1 MLLWRIDKPLE
12 KTCRTGTAESQSQRQ
27 SKPKTRRH
35 KTTEDKTLCSL
46 PLFLFNSLAKLQILN
61 VPMCDCVCVGRKQ
74 LTLLLCALAAP
85 LFALLLLL
93 LPPPPP
99 FAAVAVAA
107 AVAAAVATAS
117 VGHWLS
123 THFSFRCGKE

>member
-1 MLLWRIDKPLE
+1 MQNGNGRKP
-12 KTCRTGTAESQSQRQ
+12 
-27 SKPKTRRH
+27 KPKTVKAKDNRRQ
-35 KTTEDKTLCSL
+35 DTLLSPALSFQLSRKVANTQCAS
-46 PLFLFNSLAKLQILN
+46 
-61 VPMCDCVCVGRKQ
+61 VYVGRKQ

-99 FAAVAVAA
+99 FAAVAA
-107 AVAAAVATAS
+107 AS

>member
-1 MLLWRIDKPLE
+1 MQNGNGRKP
-12 KTCRTGTAESQSQRQ
+12 
-27 SKPKTRRH
+27 KPKTVKAKDKATQDNRRQ
-35 KTTEDKTLCSL
+35 DTLLSPALSFQLSRKVANTQCASVRL
-46 PLFLFNSLAKLQILN
+46 
-61 VPMCDCVCVGRKQ
+61 CVFVGRKQ

-99 FAAVAVAA
+99 FAAVAAV
-107 AVAAAVATAS
+107 AVAAAAAAAS

>member
-1 MLLWRIDKPLE
+1 MQNGNGRKP
-12 KTCRTGTAESQSQRQ
+12 
-27 SKPKTRRH
+27 KPKTVKAKDKATQDNRRQ
-35 KTTEDKTLCSL
+35 DTLLSPALSFQLSRKVANTQCAS
-46 PLFLFNSLAKLQILN
+46 
-61 VPMCDCVCVGRKQ
+61 VYVGRKQ

-99 FAAVAVAA
+99 FAAVAAVAVAA
-107 AVAAAVATAS
+107 VAVAAAAS

>member
-12 KTCRTGTAESQSQRQ
+12 KTCRTGTAEIHSQSQRQ

-61 VPMCDCVCVGRKQ
+61 VPVCVGRKQ

-85 LFALLLLL
+85 LFALLLL
-93 LPPPPP
+93 PPP

-107 AVAAAVATAS
+107 AAS